1 MVQQVVLE
9 PNSASAGGVRIF
21 RVKHAQY
28 NTQHHQ
34 LVLHLR
40 DGKMCVELL
49 GEWKMTVSVAESL
62 VAHSIAEAERIH
74 SAEPLIVGVH

>member
-28 NTQHHQ
+28 NTQSRQ

-49 GEWKMTVSVAESL
+49 GEWTMTINSADSL
-62 VAHSIAEAERIH
+62 VAHSLREAERIH
-74 SAEPLIVGVH
+74 AAEPLIVGV